1 MNKNFKRLFEPGQI
15 GQMQVRNRI
24 VMPPMGTGYHDEGGY
39 VSQRLIDY
47 HEARARGGVGL
58 IIIEVTAPS
67 LECNVSN
74 FQLTLGDDSYIPGFR
89 DLDEAVHQ
97 HGARIAVQLQNSSWE

>member
-1 MNKNFKRLFEPGQI
+1 MSKNFKRLFEPGRI

-39 VSQRLIDY
+39 VSQRFIDY

-58 IIIEVTAPS
+58 IIIEVTAP
-67 LECNVSN
+67 
-74 FQLTLGDDSYIPGFR
+74 
-89 DLDEAVHQ
+89 
-97 HGARIAVQLQNSSWE
+97 